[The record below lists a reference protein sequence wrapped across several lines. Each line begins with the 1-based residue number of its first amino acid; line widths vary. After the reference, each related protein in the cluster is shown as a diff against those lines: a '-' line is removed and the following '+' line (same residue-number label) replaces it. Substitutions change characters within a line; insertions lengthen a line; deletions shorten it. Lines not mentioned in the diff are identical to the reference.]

1 MGSSPRS
8 NIQMRAL
15 VAVLAL
21 GTLYACGASTPTA
34 PQPSPTMT
42 PHSSTSSSP
51 TPSAATG
58 SQLQVA
64 GDLNGEITNIKATC
78 GQQQVVGNGYTAN
91 YSSATGTLN
100 GDAFLVDIYD
110 PAGQGSLEGQ
120 FHVYV
125 RVTPPTSDYYTW
137 FTQSSDRISDFNST
151 GGVKV
156 AATIPPKTSADIQAG
171 GLSPTS
177 PITLTGRIVC

>member
-1 MGSSPRS
+1 MDSSPRS
-8 NIQMRAL
+8 NIQVRAL

-21 GTLYACGASTPTA
+21 GSLYACGASTPTA
-34 PQPSPTMT
+34 AQPSPTVT
-42 PHSSTSSSP
+42 PLSSASSSP

-64 GDLNGEITNIKATC
+64 GDLNAEITNIKATC

-91 YSSATGTLN
+91 YLSATGTLN

-125 RVTPPTSDYYTW
+125 RVTPPTSDYYTCLR
-137 FTQSSDRISDFNST
+137 DPAT
-151 GGVKV
+151 GSR
-156 AATIPPKTSADIQAG
+156 TSIPQLESRWQPRSRPK
-171 GLSPTS
+171 
-177 PITLTGRIVC
+177 R

>member
-1 MGSSPRS
+1 
-8 NIQMRAL
+8 MRAL

-34 PQPSPTMT
+34 AQPSPTVT
-42 PHSSTSSSP
+42 PLSSPSSSP
-51 TPSAATG
+51 TPSTATG
-58 SQLQVA
+58 SKLQVA
-64 GDLNGEITNIKATC
+64 GDLSGEITNIKATC
-78 GQQQVVGNGYTAN
+78 GQKQVAGNGYTAN
-91 YSSATGTLN
+91 YLSATGTLN

-120 FHVYV
+120 FQFHVYV

-137 FTQSSDRISDFNST
+137 FTQSSDGISDFNST

-177 PITLTGRIVC
+177 PITLTGRIVCSTA